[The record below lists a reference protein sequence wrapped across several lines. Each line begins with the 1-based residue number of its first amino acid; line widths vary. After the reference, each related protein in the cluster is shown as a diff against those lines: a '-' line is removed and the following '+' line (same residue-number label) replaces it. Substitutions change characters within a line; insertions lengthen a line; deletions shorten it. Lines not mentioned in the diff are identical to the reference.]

1 VQKPKSLLAEVAEIV
16 ILAVGFFLVINFV
29 IQTVHVLGVSM
40 VPTLQDGD
48 YLIATKNHFPFP
60 SPERGDIVIL
70 KAPTDNSR
78 DFIKRVIAMPGER
91 ILIRDSHVMIDG
103 RTLDEPYLPPGE
115 PWTVTNNWPGVG
127 PTPQTGC
134 DVSSTNSEGVL
145 IPNGCYFVMGDN
157 RNRSVDSRSFGPI
170 RLDSI
175 EGKAWVRI
183 LPLDHA
189 GSVQSKPQLEA
200 IRRQRAA

>member
-1 VQKPKSLLAEVAEIV
+1 LAEVAEIV

-29 IQTVHVLGVSM
+29 VQTVHVLGVSM

-91 ILIRDSHVMIDG
+91 ILIRDSHVYIDG
-103 RTLDEPYLPPGE
+103 RMLEEPYLPPAE
-115 PWTVTNNWPGVG
+115 PWTVSNNWPGPG
-127 PTPQTGC
+127 PTPQYSC
-134 DVSSTNSEGVL
+134 DVTSTNTEGALV
-145 IPNGCYFVMGDN
+145 PTGCYFVMGDN

-170 RLDSI
+170 RMDSI
-175 EGKAWVRI
+175 EGKAWIRI

-189 GSVQSKPQLEA
+189 GSVQSKPQLQAMRRREA
-200 IRRQRAA
+200 A

>member
-1 VQKPKSLLAEVAEIV
+1 MQKPKSLLAEVAEIV

-60 SPERGDIVIL
+60 NPERGDIVIL
-70 KAPTDNSR
+70 KAPSDNSR
-78 DFIKRVIAMPGER
+78 DFITRVIGMPGER
-91 ILIRDSHVMIDG
+91 ILIRDSHVYIDG
-103 RTLDEPYLPPGE
+103 RMLDEPYLPQGE
-115 PWTVTNNWPGVG
+115 PWTVTNNWPGAG
-127 PTPQTGC
+127 PPTQSAC
-134 DVSSTNSEGVL
+134 DVSSVTSEGAL

-157 RNRSVDSRSFGPI
+157 RNRSVDSRTFGPI
-170 RLDSI
+170 RLDTI
-175 EGKAWVRI
+175 EGKAWIRI
-183 LPLDHA
+183 LPLEHA

-200 IRRQRAA
+200 TRRLGAA